1 MPPTAQCALVD
12 RAAAATVGAVWWSGV
27 EATYV
32 DDAPRPGWL
41 ALWTGGVGEP
51 VGGADHDLDLV
62 VPAGAQVRRR
72 TMRVRRLPLRDAID
86 DLVDLPA
93 TAEVSASVRAWAVA
107 TRLSVDLAAR
117 GRLLPSA
124 AADGTDTWI
133 LGPLDAADVVRRDE
147 LVAALPPGAHAV
159 PVPGSKPLRVV
170 SPEVAVASFSDAI
183 ADLLPR
189 TAAAPLVTGH
199 TAFAAPVP
207 DDRRSS
213 PRRGARQVGRTSP
226 RPHRPRTPPAPPAG
240 TDVSGAADWLAAV
253 TTGAGDEAAAS
264 LRLEPPEPAD
274 ADFLAV
280 LQLQSRRDPSLVVS
294 AADLWTAPAAVVAR
308 FGEEAETAM
317 LLSLRRG
324 ARVWPPLGRL
334 LDDARPER
342 LVLDDEEAADLLG
355 PVVDD
360 LASAGVQV
368 LWPADVLRSVDL
380 RPQIATPSPAAVTA
394 AGFTLESLCEL
405 RWRATLDGEQLTD
418 EELAVLA
425 HAKRP
430 VVRLRGRW
438 VRADPERLALLRKRR
453 TIGAGAALAAALGG
467 TIEVDG
473 ERVGADVVGPLADLA
488 ARLGAIAI
496 DGHPR
501 LEPPHGLHATLR
513 PYQERGLA
521 WLAEMAD
528 LGLGGVLADDM
539 GLGKT
544 IQLLALHL
552 ARHDRDDPD
561 SNRPTLVVCPA
572 SLVGNWQREAGRFA
586 PGMPV
591 RRFHGSAR
599 TLDGLGAVDIV
610 VATYGVVRR
619 DTEALAAVE
628 WGIVA
633 ADEAQAVKNPLS
645 RTARALRSIPA
656 GARFAL
662 TGTPVEN
669 RLTELWAILD
679 WTTPGLL
686 GPLERFRRQVAVPV
700 ERDRDADATRT
711 LTTLVRPFVLRRRK
725 SDPNI
730 APELPPRTET
740 DRFVPLAAEQATLYT
755 AVVEETLARIAEA
768 EGMARRGLVLKLIT
782 ALKQIC
788 NHPAHYLGQAGPLPG
803 RSGKLDAAAELLAVI
818 AEEGAHALVVTQY
831 VAMGRLL
838 ERHLGA
844 AGLRTLFLH
853 GSVPVPAREEMVDR
867 FQAGEAHAF
876 VISLKAGG
884 TGLNLTRATHVVH
897 FDRWWNPAVEDQ
909 ASDRAWRIGQRQPVQ
924 VHRLITEG
932 TVEERIA
939 SLLTSKRDLADRVV
953 GSGEGWVSELGD
965 DELAA
970 LVRLGGD
977 AVNGGGGS

>member
-1 MPPTAQCALVD
+1 M
-12 RAAAATVGAVWWSGV
+12 WWSGV
-27 EATYV
+27 EATFV
-32 DDAPRPGWL
+32 TGAPRHGWL
-41 ALWTGGVGEP
+41 ALWTAGATAPIE
-51 VGGADHDLDLV
+51 GADTELELV
-62 VPAGAQVRRR
+62 VPAGSHVRRR
-72 TMRVRRLPLRDAID
+72 RLPVRRLPLSDAID
-86 DLVDLPA
+86 DLVCLPA
-93 TAEVSASVRAWAVA
+93 AADVSASVRAWAVA
-107 TRLSVDLAAR
+107 ARLAVDLVAR
-117 GRLLPSA
+117 GRLLPSVGS
-124 AADGTDTWI
+124 DGSDVWV
-133 LGPLDAADVVRRDE
+133 LGPLDAADVGRRAE
-147 LVAALPPGAHAV
+147 LAAALPPAAHAV
-159 PVPGSKPLRVV
+159 AVPNSKPLRVV
-170 SPEVAVASFSDAI
+170 SPAVAVASFSDAV

-189 TAAAPLVTGH
+189 TAAAPLTAGH
-199 TAFAAPVP
+199 NAFAAPP
-207 DDRRSS
+207 EGGRQA
-213 PRRGARQVGRTSP
+213 PRRRAR
-226 RPHRPRTPPAPPAG
+226 PAPRRHAG
-240 TDVSGAADWLAAV
+240 RWVEDSVNGAAVDVSGVADWLATV
-253 TTGAGDEAAAS
+253 TTGTGDEASAS
-264 LRLEPPEPAD
+264 LRLEPPDPPD
-274 ADFLAV
+274 AEFLAV
-280 LQLQSRRDPSLVVS
+280 LQLQSRRDPSLLVS
-294 AADLWTAPAAVVAR
+294 AADLWAAPDAVVAR

-324 ARVWPPLGRL
+324 SRVWPPLGRL

-342 LVLDDEEAADLLG
+342 LVLDDDEAADLLG
-355 PVVDD
+355 PVVED

-368 LWPADVLRSVDL
+368 LWPIDVLRPVEL
-380 RPQIATPSPAAVTA
+380 RPQIAAPAAVTG

-405 RWRATLDGEQLTD
+405 RWRATLDGEELTD
-418 EELAVLA
+418 EELAILA
-425 HAKRP
+425 DAKRP

-438 VRADPERLALLRKRR
+438 VRADPERLALLGRRRK
-453 TIGAGAALAAALGG
+453 IGAGAALAAALGS

-473 ERVGADVVGPLADLA
+473 ERVEADVVGPLGDLA
-488 ARLGAIAI
+488 ARLAALAA
-496 DGHPR
+496 DGHRP
-501 LEPPHGLHATLR
+501 LAPPVGLNATLR

-528 LGLGGVLADDM
+528 LGVGGVLADDM

-552 ARHDRDDPD
+552 ARGDDPAT
-561 SNRPTLVVCPA
+561 NRPTLVVCPA
-572 SLVGNWQREAGRFA
+572 SLVGNWQREAHRFA
-586 PGMPV
+586 PGVAV

-599 TLDGLGAVDIV
+599 TLDDLGNGDIV

-619 DTEALAAVE
+619 DSEALAAVG

-686 GPLERFRRQVAVPV
+686 GPLERFRREVAMPV
-700 ERDRDADATRT
+700 ERDRDEEATRT

-725 SDPNI
+725 SDPTI
-730 APELPPRTET
+730 APELPPKTET
-740 DRFVPLAAEQATLYT
+740 DRFVALGAEQATLYR

-768 EGMARRGLVLKLIT
+768 EGIERRGLVLKLIT

-788 NHPAHYLGQAGPLPG
+788 NHPAHYLGQSGPLPG
-803 RSGKLDAAAELLAVI
+803 RSGKLDAVADLLAVI
-818 AEEGAHALVVTQY
+818 ADEGAHALVFTQY

-853 GSVPVPAREEMVDR
+853 GSVPVKAREEMVDR
-867 FQAGEAHAF
+867 FQAGEADAF

-909 ASDRAWRIGQRQPVQ
+909 ASDRAWRIGQDQPVQ
-924 VHRLITEG
+924 VHRLVTEG

-939 SLLTSKRDLADRVV
+939 SLLTTKRDLADRVV
-953 GSGEGWVSELGD
+953 GVGEGWVSELGD

-977 AVNGGGGS
+977 APAVRGAV

>member
-1 MPPTAQCALVD
+1 M
-12 RAAAATVGAVWWSGV
+12 WWSGV

-32 DDAPRPGWL
+32 GDPGQHCSWL
-41 ALWTGGVGEP
+41 ALWPTDGRGAVD
-51 VGGADHDLDLV
+51 GADTELELV
-62 VPAGAQVRRR
+62 VPAGSQVRRR
-72 TMRVRRLPLRDAID
+72 TLPVRRLPLRAAID
-86 DLVDLPA
+86 DLVCLPA
-93 TAEVSASVRAWAVA
+93 AAEVSDSVRAWAVA
-107 TRLSVDLAAR
+107 ARLAVDLAAR

-124 AADGTDTWI
+124 APGGTDTWV
-133 LGPLDAADVVRRDE
+133 LGPLDAADVGRRAE
-147 LVAALPPGAHAV
+147 LAAALPPAAHAV
-159 PVPGSKPLRVV
+159 ALPGSKPLRMV
-170 SPEVAVASFSDAI
+170 SPEAAVASFSDAV

-189 TAAAPLVTGH
+189 TAAASLTAGH
-199 TAFAAPVP
+199 AAFATPVDGGRQATRRRAAGATRRPPATPVP
-207 DDRRSS
+207 RR
-213 PRRGARQVGRTSP
+213 A
-226 RPHRPRTPPAPPAG
+226 APPEHG
-240 TDVSGAADWLAAV
+240 GVDVSGAADWLAAV

-264 LRLEPPEPAD
+264 LRLVPPEPAD

-294 AADLWTAPAAVVAR
+294 AADLWSAPDAVVAR

-324 ARVWPPLGRL
+324 SRVWPPLGRL
-334 LDDARPER
+334 LDDVRPER
-342 LVLDDEEAADLLG
+342 LVLDDDEAADLLG

-368 LWPADVLRSVDL
+368 LWPADVLRPIEL

-394 AGFTLESLCEL
+394 AGFSLESLCEL
-405 RWRATLDGEQLTD
+405 RWQATLDGEQLTD
-418 EELAVLA
+418 DELATLA
-425 HAKRP
+425 EAKRP

-438 VRADPERLALLRKRR
+438 VRADPERLAFLKRRR

-473 ERVGADVVGPLADLA
+473 ERVEADVVGPLAELA
-488 ARLGAIAI
+488 ARLRAVAI
-496 DGHPR
+496 DGHRAVAVPA
-501 LEPPHGLHATLR
+501 GLTATLR

-528 LGLGGVLADDM
+528 LGVGGVLADDM

-552 ARHDRDDPD
+552 ARSGDPAT
-561 SNRPTLVVCPA
+561 SRPTLVVCPA

-586 PGMPV
+586 PGVAV
-591 RRFHGSAR
+591 RRFHGTAR
-599 TLDGLGAVDIV
+599 TLDDLGADDIV

-619 DTEALAAVE
+619 DTEALAAVG

-645 RTARALRSIPA
+645 RTARALRAIPA
-656 GARFAL
+656 DARFAL

-686 GPLERFRRQVAVPV
+686 GPLERFRRQVAIPV

-725 SDPNI
+725 SDPSI
-730 APELPPRTET
+730 APELPPKTET

-788 NHPAHYLGQAGPLPG
+788 NHPAHYLGQPGPLPG
-803 RSGKLDAAAELLAVI
+803 RSGKLDAAAELLGVI
-818 AEEGAHALVVTQY
+818 AEEGAHALVFTQY

-853 GSVPVPAREEMVDR
+853 GSVPVPAREAMVDR

-909 ASDRAWRIGQRQPVQ
+909 ASDRAWRIGQHQPVQ

-953 GSGEGWVSELGD
+953 GAGEGWVSELGD
-965 DELAA
+965 DDLAA

-977 AVNGGGGS
+977 WASDAGGA

>member
-1 MPPTAQCALVD
+1 M
-12 RAAAATVGAVWWSGV
+12 WWSGV

-32 DDAPRPGWL
+32 GDPGRHHGWL
-41 ALWTGGVGEP
+41 ALWPTQA
-51 VGGADHDLDLV
+51 GGAVDGADTELELV
-62 VPAGAQVRRR
+62 VPAGSQVRRR
-72 TMRVRRLPLRDAID
+72 KLPVRRLPLREAID
-86 DLVDLPA
+86 DLVCLPA
-93 TAEVSASVRAWAVA
+93 AEDVSDSVRTWAVA
-107 TRLSVDLAAR
+107 ARLAVDLAAR
-117 GRLLPSA
+117 GRLLPTVA
-124 AADGTDTWI
+124 PDGTDTWV
-133 LGPLDAADVVRRDE
+133 LGPLDAADLGRRVE
-147 LVAALPPGAHAV
+147 LAAALPPAAHAV
-159 PVPGSKPLRVV
+159 ALPGSRPLRMV
-170 SPEVAVASFSDAI
+170 SPEAAVASFSDAV

-189 TAAAPLVTGH
+189 TAAAPLTAGH
-199 TAFAAPVP
+199 AAFAAPVAGP
-207 DDRRSS
+207 QRRRRRA
-213 PRRGARQVGRTSP
+213 PRAGTRD
-226 RPHRPRTPPAPPAG
+226 PAPPEHG
-240 TDVSGAADWLAAV
+240 VIDVSDAAEWLVAV
-253 TTGAGDEAAAS
+253 TKGAGDEAAAS
-264 LRLEPPEPAD
+264 LRLVPPEPAD
-274 ADFLAV
+274 TDFLAV
-280 LQLQSRRDPSLVVS
+280 LQLQSRRDPSLVVT
-294 AADLWTAPAAVVAR
+294 AADLWSAPDAVVAR

-324 ARVWPPLGRL
+324 SRVWPPLGRL
-334 LDDARPER
+334 LDDVRPER
-342 LVLDDEEAADLLG
+342 LVLDDDEAADLLG

-368 LWPADVLRSVDL
+368 LWPADVLRPIEL

-394 AGFTLESLCEL
+394 AGFSLESLCEL
-405 RWRATLDGEQLTD
+405 RWQATLDGEQLTD
-418 EELAVLA
+418 DELATLA
-425 HAKRP
+425 EAKRP

-438 VRADPERLALLRKRR
+438 VRADPERLALLKRRR

-467 TIEVDG
+467 TVEVDG
-473 ERVGADVVGPLADLA
+473 ERVEADVVGPLAELA
-488 ARLGAIAI
+488 ARLRAVAL
-496 DGHPR
+496 DGHRAVALPA
-501 LEPPHGLHATLR
+501 GLDATLR

-528 LGLGGVLADDM
+528 LGVGGVLADDM

-552 ARHDRDDPD
+552 SRSGDPAT
-561 SNRPTLVVCPA
+561 NRPTLVVCPA

-586 PGMPV
+586 PGVAV
-591 RRFHGSAR
+591 RRFHGATR
-599 TLDGLGAVDIV
+599 TLDDLGAGDIV

-619 DTEALAAVE
+619 DTEALAAVR

-645 RTARALRSIPA
+645 RTARALRAIPA
-656 GARFAL
+656 DARFAL

-686 GPLERFRRQVAVPV
+686 GPLERFRRQVAIPV
-700 ERDRDADATRT
+700 ERDRNADATRS

-725 SDPNI
+725 SDPAI
-730 APELPPRTET
+730 APELPPKTET
-740 DRFVPLAAEQATLYT
+740 DRFVPLVAEQATLYT

-803 RSGKLDAAAELLAVI
+803 RSGKLDAAAELLGVI
-818 AEEGAHALVVTQY
+818 AEEGAHALVFTQY
-831 VAMGRLL
+831 VTMGRLL
-838 ERHLGA
+838 ERHLGG

-853 GSVPVPAREEMVDR
+853 GSVPVPAREAMVDR

-909 ASDRAWRIGQRQPVQ
+909 ASDRAWRIGQHQAVQ

-939 SLLTSKRDLADRVV
+939 SLLTSKRELADRVV
-953 GSGEGWVSELGD
+953 GAGEGWVSELGD

-977 AVNGGGGS
+977 WSSDAGGA

>member
-1 MPPTAQCALVD
+1 M
-12 RAAAATVGAVWWSGV
+12 WWSGV

-32 DDAPRPGWL
+32 ASSGDHQPWL
-41 ALWTGGVGEP
+41 ALWGGAGGVP
-51 VGGADHDLDLV
+51 LDGADAELELV
-62 VPAGAQVRRR
+62 VPVGTRVRRR
-72 TMRVRRLPLRDAID
+72 TLPVRRLALRDAID
-86 DLVDLPA
+86 DLVRLSA
-93 TAEVSASVRAWAVA
+93 AEEVSGSVRAWAVA
-107 TRLSVDLAAR
+107 VRLAVDLAAR
-117 GRLLPSA
+117 GRLLPSI
-124 AADGTDTWI
+124 AADGSGVWV
-133 LGPLDAADVVRRDE
+133 LGPLDAADVSRRAA
-147 LVAALPPGAHAV
+147 LAAALPPAAHAV
-159 PVPGSKPLRVV
+159 PLPGPKPLRVM
-170 SPEVAVASFSDAI
+170 SPEAAVASFSDAV

-189 TAAAPLVTGH
+189 TAAAPLVAGH
-199 TAFAAPVP
+199 AAFATPAVTGPQA
-207 DDRRSS
+207 
-213 PRRGARQVGRTSP
+213 PRRGARRQAGHTSP
-226 RPHRPRTPPAPPAG
+226 GAAARQPIAPEPGGGDGLPAA
-240 TDVSGAADWLAAV
+240 AADWLVAV
-253 TTGAGDEAAAS
+253 TAGTGDEAAAS
-264 LRLEPPEPAD
+264 LRLEPPEPPD

-294 AADLWTAPAAVVAR
+294 AADLWAAPDAVVSR

-324 ARVWPPLGRL
+324 SRVWPPLGRL
-334 LDDARPER
+334 LDDARPEF
-342 LVLDDEEAADLLG
+342 LVLDDDEAADLLG

-368 LWPADVLRSVDL
+368 LWPVDVLRPVEL

-394 AGFTLESLCEL
+394 AGFSLESLCEL
-405 RWRATLDGEQLTD
+405 RWRATLDGEELTD
-418 EELAVLA
+418 EELAILA

-438 VRADPERLALLRKRR
+438 VRADPERLALLARRR
-453 TIGAGAALAAALGG
+453 TIGAGSALAAALGG
-467 TIEVDG
+467 SIEVDG
-473 ERVGADVVGPLADLA
+473 ERVEADVVGPLAELA
-488 ARLGAIAI
+488 ARLSAVAL
-496 DGHPR
+496 DGHR
-501 LEPPHGLHATLR
+501 AMAPPAGLDATLR

-528 LGLGGVLADDM
+528 LGVGGVLADDM

-552 ARHDRDDPD
+552 ARDSDPATR
-561 SNRPTLVVCPA
+561 RPTLVVCPA

-586 PGMPV
+586 PGVAV

-599 TLDGLGAVDIV
+599 TLDDLGSGDIIV
-610 VATYGVVRR
+610 TTYGVVRR
-619 DTEALAAVE
+619 DAEALATVG

-700 ERDRDADATRT
+700 ERDRDPDATRT

-725 SDPNI
+725 SDPAI
-730 APELPPRTET
+730 VPELPPKTET
-740 DRFVPLAAEQATLYT
+740 DRFVPLSSEQATLYA

-788 NHPAHYLGQAGPLPG
+788 NHPAHYLGQPGPLPG
-803 RSGKLDAAAELLAVI
+803 RSGKLDAAVELLGVI
-818 AEEGAHALVVTQY
+818 AEEGAHALVFTQY

-844 AGLRTLFLH
+844 AGLSTLFLH
-853 GSVPVPAREEMVDR
+853 GSVPVPAREAMVDR
-867 FQAGEAHAF
+867 FQAGEADVF
-876 VISLKAGG
+876 VVSLKAGG

-909 ASDRAWRIGQRQPVQ
+909 ASDRAWRIGQDQPVQ

-932 TVEERIA
+932 TVEERVA
-939 SLLTSKRDLADRVV
+939 SLLTAKRDLADRVL
-953 GSGEGWVSELGD
+953 GAGEGWVSELGD
-965 DELAA
+965 AELAA

-977 AVNGGGGS
+977 WAGGVANGAGAR

>member
-1 MPPTAQCALVD
+1 M
-12 RAAAATVGAVWWSGV
+12 
-27 EATYV
+27 EATY
-32 DDAPRPGWL
+32 APGPPRLGWL
-41 ALWTGGVGEP
+41 ALWTPIAGGTVD
-51 VGGADHDLDLV
+51 GADAELELAL
-62 VPAGAQVRRR
+62 PAGTQVRRR
-72 TMRVRRLPLRDAID
+72 ILPVRRLTLGEALD
-86 DLVDLPA
+86 DLVCLPA
-93 TAEVSASVRAWAVA
+93 AAEVSASVRAWAVA
-107 TRLSVDLAAR
+107 ARLAVDLAAR
-117 GRLLPSA
+117 GRLLPGV
-124 AADGTDTWI
+124 AADGSDAWV
-133 LGPLDAADVVRRDE
+133 LGPFDAADVLRRAE
-147 LVAALPPGAHAV
+147 LVAALPPAAHAV

-170 SPEVAVASFSDAI
+170 SPEFAVASFSDAV

-189 TAAAPLVTGH
+189 TAAAPLIAGH
-199 TAFAAPVP
+199 AAFAAPAGAGRQAP
-207 DDRRSS
+207 RRRTRRSGPGPVTPGS
-213 PRRGARQVGRTSP
+213 PAHPDARGVEDGDRT
-226 RPHRPRTPPAPPAG
+226 TG
-240 TDVSGAADWLAAV
+240 VDVSGAADWLAAV
-253 TTGAGDEAAAS
+253 TTGTGDEAATS

-280 LQLQSRRDPSLVVS
+280 LQLQSLRDPSLVLS
-294 AADLWTAPAAVVAR
+294 AADLWTAPDAVAAR
-308 FGEEAETAM
+308 FGEETETAL

-324 ARVWPPLGRL
+324 SRVWPPLGRL

-342 LVLDDEEAADLLG
+342 LVLDDDEAAELLG

-368 LWPADVLRSVDL
+368 LWPADVLRSVEL
-380 RPQIATPSPAAVTA
+380 RPQIATPTPAAVTA
-394 AGFTLESLCEL
+394 AGFNLESLCEL
-405 RWRATLDGEQLTD
+405 RWRATLDGEELTD
-418 EELAVLA
+418 EELAILA

-438 VRADPERLALLRKRR
+438 VRADPERLALLSRR
-453 TIGAGAALAAALGG
+453 RAIGAGAALAAALGG

-473 ERVGADVVGPLADLA
+473 ERLEADVVGPLAELA
-488 ARLGAIAI
+488 ARLAAVAA
-496 DGHPR
+496 DGHR
-501 LEPPHGLHATLR
+501 SLAPPAGLVATLR

-528 LGLGGVLADDM
+528 LGVGGVLADDM

-544 IQLLALHL
+544 IQLLAVHL
-552 ARHDRDDPD
+552 ARREDPAT
-561 SNRPTLVVCPA
+561 NRPTLVVCPA
-572 SLVGNWQREAGRFA
+572 SLIGNWQREAGRFA
-586 PGMPV
+586 PGVAV
-591 RRFHGSAR
+591 RRFHGAAR
-599 TLDGLGAVDIV
+599 TLDDLGAGDIV

-619 DTEALAAVE
+619 DAEALAAVG

-645 RTARALRSIPA
+645 RTARALRTIPA

-686 GPLERFRRQVAVPV
+686 GPLERFRRQVAIPV
-700 ERDRDADATRT
+700 ERDRDPDATRT

-725 SDPNI
+725 SDPAI
-730 APELPPRTET
+730 APELPPKTET

-788 NHPAHYLGQAGPLPG
+788 NHPAHYLGQAGPLTG
-803 RSGKLDAAAELLAVI
+803 RSGKLDAAAELLGVI
-818 AEEGAHALVVTQY
+818 AEEGAHALVFTQY

-844 AGLRTLFLH
+844 AGLSTLFLH
-853 GSVPVPAREEMVDR
+853 GSVPVPARQELVDR
-867 FQAGEAHAF
+867 FQAGEAQIF

-909 ASDRAWRIGQRQPVQ
+909 ASDRAWRIGQDQPVQ

-953 GSGEGWVSELGD
+953 GAGEGWVSELGD

-970 LVRLGGD
+970 LVRLGG
-977 AVNGGGGS
+977 AV